1 MTTISAKIIADSING
16 SGNRLTTMELRYPRC
31 IHSEFMTHRVFSRNS
46 ASSRAI
52 PVAKLIESIRK
63 DPFIPL
69 VWGKNQKGMQG
80 GEECNEMVINN
91 DRPFKKVWTREEA
104 WLDAMAQVIDW
115 AERFSNAGYHKQI
128 VNRLLEPWMHIT
140 VCVSATEWSN
150 FLALRDHEAA
160 EPHMRMLARKV
171 GAELRG
177 SLPNLVE
184 VGDWHLPYITEEERL
199 SVPQGA
205 LFLLARISAA
215 RCARTSYLLHDGER
229 PTDVDDVA
237 LYERLAKD
245 RPMHA
250 SPLEHQATPD
260 RPYTGGEAGS
270 RWQTPEEHGNFTGW
284 RQFRKMH
291 DGERQ

>member
-1 MTTISAKIIADSING
+1 MTTISAKMIADSISPTG
-16 SGNRLTTMELRYPRC
+16 HRLTTMELRYPRC

-52 PVAKLIESIRK
+52 PVAKLIESIRR

-80 GEECNEMVINN
+80 GEDCNEPVAIGMS
-91 DRPFKKVWTREEA
+91 REEA
-104 WLDAMAQVIDW
+104 WLHSMELAILMA
-115 AERFSNAGYHKQI
+115 EKFMEAGYHKQI

-140 VCVSATEWSN
+140 VCVSSTTWTN
-150 FLALRDHEAA
+150 FLTLRDHDAA
-160 EPHMRMLARKV
+160 EPHMRMLARAV
-171 GAELRG
+171 GAALRG
-177 SLPNLVE
+177 STPRPVGI
-184 VGDWHLPYITEEERL
+184 GDWHLPYVTEDERRDM
-199 SVPQGA
+199 PPTAMG
-205 LFLLARISAA
+205 LLARVSAA

-229 PTDVDDVA
+229 PTDADDIG

-250 SPLEHQATPD
+250 SPLEHQAAPD
-260 RPYTGGEAGS
+260 WPYTGGEAGS

-291 DGERQ
+291 EGESQ